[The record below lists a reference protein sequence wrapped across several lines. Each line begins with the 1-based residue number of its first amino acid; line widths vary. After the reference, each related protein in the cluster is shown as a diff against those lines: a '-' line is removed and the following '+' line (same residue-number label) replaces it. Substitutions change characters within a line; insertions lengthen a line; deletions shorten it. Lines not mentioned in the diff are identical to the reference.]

1 MADVQG
7 TQTPVTLRPGNP
19 ADTAACGRICYE
31 AFAAIAGQHNF
42 APDFPSV
49 EIATDLIA
57 MLLSHPRFFSVVAEV
72 GGEVVGSN
80 FLDERSTIAGVGPI
94 TVDPKVQNLKIGRR
108 MMQAVLERAKER
120 NFSGVRLL
128 QSSYHTRSL
137 ALYATLGFLPRESI
151 ACMQGPA
158 IGVVPLGYKVRR
170 AAESDLEA
178 CNRVC
183 IFVHGHDRGGE
194 TLDAIKLGT
203 ATVVEHDGRI
213 TGYASDLGFLAHAVG
228 ETNRDLM
235 ALIGA
240 ASAFA
245 GPGILVPLRNGA
257 LFQWCLGHGLRVV
270 QVMTLMSIGLYN
282 EPAGAYLPSV
292 LY

>member
-7 TQTPVTLRPGNP
+7 TETPVTLRPGRA
-19 ADTAACGRICYE
+19 ADTAVCGRICYE
-31 AFAAIAGQHNF
+31 AFAVIARQHNF

-49 EIATDLIA
+49 DTATDLIG

-80 FLDERSTIAGVGPI
+80 FLDERSPIAGIGPI
-94 TVDPKVQNLKIGRR
+94 TVDPKVQNLRIGRR
-108 MMQAVLERAKER
+108 LMQAVLERATEQ
-120 NFSGVRLL
+120 NFSGIRLL
-128 QSSYHTRSL
+128 QSSYHNRSL
-137 ALYATLGFLPRESI
+137 ALYATLGFLPRESV

-158 IGVVPLGYKVRR
+158 IGVVPLGYQVRR
-170 AAESDLEA
+170 AVEADLEA

-183 IFVHGHDRGGE
+183 RFVHGHDRAGE

-203 ATVVEHDGRI
+203 ATVVEHERRV
-213 TGYASDLGFLAHAVG
+213 TGYATDLGFLAHAVG

-240 ASAFA
+240 ASAFS

-257 LFQWCLGHGLRVV
+257 LFQWCLGKGLRVV
-270 QVMTLMSIGLYN
+270 QVMTLMTSGLYN